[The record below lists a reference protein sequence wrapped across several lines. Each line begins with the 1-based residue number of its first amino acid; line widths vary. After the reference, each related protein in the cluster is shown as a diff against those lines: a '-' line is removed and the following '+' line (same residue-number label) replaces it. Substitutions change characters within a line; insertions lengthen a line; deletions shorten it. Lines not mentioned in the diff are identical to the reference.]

1 MNERT
6 SNLLAARPVL
16 ANAKVFR
23 DMSAE
28 ERFQNMTLR
37 PIIKLQNDL
46 LLHVFHNYIR
56 KRKNVFYGLSL
67 DERMD
72 YILQGIQKDIK
83 LRNSLKGMILGQF
96 TIEEYIA
103 YTQNSSALNKRMMQ
117 MVIKRLQDQ
126 IQFFDTKMAI

>member
-1 MNERT
+1 
-6 SNLLAARPVL
+6 
-16 ANAKVFR
+16 
-23 DMSAE
+23 MSAE
-28 ERFQNMTLR
+28 ERFQNVTLR

-46 LLHVFHNYIR
+46 LLHAFQNYIR

-72 YILQGIQKDIK
+72 YIMQGIQKDIK

-96 TIEEYIA
+96 TIEEYNI

-126 IQFFDTKMAI
+126 IQFFGAKMAI